1 MTPSGLQKREGSTAT
16 HSDRHSLGL
25 WDQDHAI
32 VVPAL
37 CSSFG
42 THPCRAVGQT
52 LSGDGR
58 RGGGFLVSLEY
69 PGCEVD
75 PFILGWR
82 GNGLLRGLALAA
94 STGPST
100 FGRLSG

>member
-1 MTPSGLQKREGSTAT
+1 MTPSGFQKRQGSTAT
-16 HSDRHSLGL
+16 HSDRHSLSL
-25 WDQDHAI
+25 WDQDHVI
-32 VVPAL
+32 VVSAL
-37 CSSFG
+37 CSFG

-52 LSGDGR
+52 LSRDGR

-75 PFILGWR
+75 PFILRWR
-82 GNGLLRGLALAA
+82 GNGLLRGLSLAA

-100 FGRLSG
+100 IGRLSG